1 VIPHRWQDAEDVGQA
16 SGRILTMAN
25 APWFARPRALKLM
38 ASLCVLC
45 ALAFM
50 LGQET
55 AAYRAV
61 QLQMQTATATS
72 HTTTAPPIPA
82 ISTAA
87 AQGSAVAASQAV
99 APAAV
104 FIAGVSHPAPDNG
117 HASQHGKHGK
127 HSKDGKQHDAKQHAA
142 GDSSHGGMHHHGGG
156 SHHHDSRQHGG

>member
-1 VIPHRWQDAEDVGQA
+1 RML
-16 SGRILTMAN
+16 SMAN

-55 AAYRAV
+55 AAYQAV
-61 QLQMQTATATS
+61 QLQLQTDAATS
-72 HTTTAPPIPA
+72 HTPASPIPA

-87 AQGSAVAASQAV
+87 AQGSRLAASHST

-104 FIAGVSHPAPDNG
+104 FIAS
-117 HASQHGKHGK
+117 ASQP
-127 HSKDGKQHDAKQHAA
+127 AA
-142 GDSSHGGMHHHGGG
+142 GN
-156 SHHHDSRQHGG
+156 

>member
-1 VIPHRWQDAEDVGQA
+1 
-16 SGRILTMAN
+16 MAN
-25 APWFARPRALKLM
+25 APWFARSRALKLM

-61 QLQMQTATATS
+61 QLQLQTSTATA

-87 AQGSAVAASQAV
+87 AQGSTL
-99 APAAV
+99 APAAFV
-104 FIAGVSHPAPDNG
+104 AGASHPAADNG
-117 HASQHGKHGK
+117 HANQRGKHGK
-127 HSKDGKQHDAKQHAA
+127 QHNPKHDAA
-142 GDSSHGGMHHHGGG
+142 GDSSHGGMHRDGGG
-156 SHHHDSRQHGG
+156 SHHHDSQQHGG